1 MLGGG
6 ELRRRVIWD
15 KPGKPEK
22 WVSHQLGIEPWRLRD
37 AIHDIKASNDL
48 GGSDRVVIY
57 SDGEVEDEDG
67 RYLGNIR
74 D

>member
-1 MLGGG
+1 MLGVG

-15 KPGKPEK
+15 KPEK
-22 WVSHQLGIEPWRLRD
+22 WVSHQLGIEPWRLSD

-48 GGSDRVVIY
+48 GGPDRVVIY
-57 SDGEVEDEDG
+57 SGGDVEDEDG
-67 RYLGNIR
+67 KYLGNIR